1 MGNPDMNALTFTLK
15 TPLARDVDLSPLTPS
30 RLAGLKVPEIA
41 ALTLHSGRE
50 QVQVAS
56 LFQIEGNDPS
66 QIIIKQSSRQLHHIG
81 QEMESGQIVVEG
93 DAGDF
98 LGNGM
103 QDGSIRVIGNAGDYA
118 ANGMQGGRVTVTGN
132 IGAFAGSG
140 MHNGILHVHGDASDF
155 TAAALP
161 GAMDGLNGGTVLIN
175 GNTGDRLADR
185 MRRGLVYVKG
195 NAGAYCASR
204 MRAGTVI
211 VLGTCQGAPGQL
223 MQRGTLVLAAT
234 PQLPPT
240 FNDCGIHHLHFLTL
254 LQRWLAAMDSSLPF
268 MSTTR
273 VHRYAGDLAASG
285 KGEILVPASETA

>member
-1 MGNPDMNALTFTLK
+1 MNALTFTLK
-15 TPLARDVDLSPLTPS
+15 TPLAGDVDLSPLTPS
-30 RLAGLKVPEIA
+30 RLAGLEVPEIA
-41 ALTLHSGRE
+41 ALMLRSGRA

-56 LFQIEGNDPS
+56 LFQIEGSDPS
-66 QIIIKQSSRQLHHIG
+66 RIIIKQSSRLLHHIG

-103 QDGSIRVIGNAGDYA
+103 RDGLIHITGNAGDYA
-118 ANGMQGGRVTVTGN
+118 ANGMLGGRVTVSGN

-140 MHNGILHVHGDASDF
+140 MHDGIVQVHGNAGDF

-161 GAMDGLNGGTVLIN
+161 GDMDGLNGGTVLIG

-195 NAGAYCASR
+195 NAGAGCASR

-211 VLGTCQGAPGQL
+211 VLGACQGAPGQL
-223 MQRGTLVLAAT
+223 MQRGTLLLAEM
-234 PQLPPT
+234 PQLSPT

-254 LQRWLAAMDSSLPF
+254 LQHSLAKIDSSLPF
-268 MSTTR
+268 ISTTR
-273 VHRYAGDLAASG
+273 VRRYAGDLGTTG
-285 KGEILVPASETA
+285 KGEILVPASETT